1 MKKILFLSIAFWLI
15 ALSARAQQ
23 YSISP
28 QSFTAED
35 NITITVN
42 FTGTPLANYAGD
54 IYIWS
59 WVSLGCPSNCD
70 APTNVNPAN
79 PDSQADAKLTRD
91 AVNPNLYTISFRPTT
106 FYNRVPAQIQRIGFI
121 FKGADWS
128 NGQTSPD
135 ILVNVEPLVFTPKVN
150 RIFPTKV
157 TKDDVVTLYLDQAAA
172 ANLDLKYQTGNFTI
186 DVTAYNAEG
195 EEVGTSIE
203 GRVLT
208 NAGNGLHYFRIL
220 PTYTFDSSEVA
231 SVKYRFHSVAN
242 AEVESEEFE
251 LIFFN

>member
-1 MKKILFLSIAFWLI
+1 MKKILFFSIAFSLI
-15 ALSARAQQ
+15 TLSVSAQQ

-59 WVSLGCPSNCD
+59 WISAGCPSNCD
-70 APTNVNPAN
+70 APTNVNPATS
-79 PDSQADAKLTRD
+79 SQSGAKLTRD
-91 AVNPNLYTISFRPTT
+91 AVNPNQYTISFKPTT

-128 NGQTSPD
+128 NGQTGPD
-135 ILVNVEPLVFTPKVN
+135 ILVNVDPLVFTPKVN
-150 RIFPTKV
+150 RTFPAKV
-157 TKDDVVTLYLDQAAA
+157 TKDDVVTLYLDQAVA

-186 DVTAYNAEG
+186 DVTAYDSENNQIGDPIDNRAL
-195 EEVGTSIE
+195 V
-203 GRVLT
+203 
-208 NAGNGLHYFRIL
+208 NAGNGLHYLRIL
-220 PTYTFDSSEVA
+220 PTYTFETTDIA
-231 SVKYRFHSVAN
+231 SIKYRFTSVSN
-242 AEVESEEFE
+242 GDVVSDEFE